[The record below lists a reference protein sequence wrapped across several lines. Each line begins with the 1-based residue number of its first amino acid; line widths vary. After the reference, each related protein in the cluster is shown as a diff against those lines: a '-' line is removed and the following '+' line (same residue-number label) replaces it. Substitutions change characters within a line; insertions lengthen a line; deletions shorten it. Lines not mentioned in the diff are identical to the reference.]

1 MSRKARAWIGVT
13 LLAII
18 LFNYLA
24 IGIPLYRRMSSLDN
38 KVRIFTKH
46 SEDTYVVDVLK
57 REMITIDKKIVILN
71 CVAVSAAIIIVSW
84 MIFGLAVRRS
94 ERRGL

>member
-1 MSRKARAWIGVT
+1 MSRKARIWIGVT

-24 IGIPLYRRMSSLDN
+24 IGIPLYNRMSSLDN
-38 KVRIFTKH
+38 KVRIFAKH
-46 SEDTYVVDVLK
+46 SEDTYVIDVLK
-57 REMITIDKKIVILN
+57 REMVTIDKKIVMLN

-84 MIFGLAVRRS
+84 IIFGLAVHREDRRK
-94 ERRGL
+94 L